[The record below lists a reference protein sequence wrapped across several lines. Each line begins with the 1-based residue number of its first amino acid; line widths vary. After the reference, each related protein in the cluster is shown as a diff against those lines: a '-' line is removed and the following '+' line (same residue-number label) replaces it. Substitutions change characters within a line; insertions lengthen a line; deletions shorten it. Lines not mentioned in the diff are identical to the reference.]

1 MPTFGRAEMDFEP
14 APESVDSTVEFACT
28 AEPEPSPE
36 YEEALAQGVLR
47 ELAAANT
54 ERPDAWQGS
63 QVRARVI
70 VRSMAWHWV
79 DRCEMT
85 FDRLG
90 TLAVREA
97 LSCVTEDRAPQLIE
111 TKVNLVYL

>member
-1 MPTFGRAEMDFEP
+1 
-14 APESVDSTVEFACT
+14 
-28 AEPEPSPE
+28 
-36 YEEALAQGVLR
+36 
-47 ELAAANT
+47 
-54 ERPDAWQGS
+54 
-63 QVRARVI
+63 
-70 VRSMAWHWV
+70 MAWHWV